1 MPLDIL
7 RSKLISS
14 GYTPEEVEYS
24 LLEVLQYKKPESLDN
39 ADFKI
44 LAGILKKRK
53 SGAQRMVESRKCYNC
68 YFCA

>member
-14 GYTPEEVEYS
+14 GFTPEEVEYS

-39 ADFKI
+39 ADLKI

-53 SGAQRMVESRKCYNC
+53 GRTQKILENKKCYNC